1 MRRKATRSTSRRRT
15 ITTWSIRRRGR
26 LSSVLFSSRYLSTK
40 LCNCRSFCHWYFL
53 SVWRSL
59 ADSPAN
65 QLSIDGRI
73 FSIGKVWGLTWKEP
87 GGVLVSVSY
96 GGYYQD
102 ERSVVYRAKD
112 EPISFL
118 LNIWDTARSRSS
130 LSGEYVQFQ
139 QTAIRQLHSRISKKC
154 SYSSTQC
161 CTLSPKEF
169 VYLSLARPSSVL
181 FRNLGLPLIWDTR
194 QQHFASNMIVFHHQ
208 STELTLKNKWLYR
221 VQLSFSFFFVSN
233 WATDW
238 LTLDT

>member
-1 MRRKATRSTSRRRT
+1 MTVKAFHFSLMRRKATRSTSRRRT
-15 ITTWSIRRRGR
+15 TTTWSIRRRGR
-26 LSSVLFSSRYLSTK
+26 LSSVLFSSRYLSSK

-102 ERSVVYRAKD
+102 EWSVVYRAKD

-118 LNIWDTARSRSS
+118 LNIWDTSRSF
-130 LSGEYVQFQ
+130 LFGVNVQFHRA
-139 QTAIRQLHSRISKKC
+139 AISQLHSRVSRKC
-154 SYSSTQC
+154 P
-161 CTLSPKEF
+161 L
-169 VYLSLARPSSVL
+169 PS
-181 FRNLGLPLIWDTR
+181 I
-194 QQHFASNMIVFHHQ
+194 
-208 STELTLKNKWLYR
+208 
-221 VQLSFSFFFVSN
+221 
-233 WATDW
+233 
-238 LTLDT
+238 